1 MKEIPPRALAAVD
14 FRRRRT
20 TRWCCAGFAGH
31 DAGEATMKYSD
42 EARLDTAVVHEE
54 VLEAGEPNHAVAGP
68 GVPLAGARPVARS
81 TGHRARP
88 DYSEEA
94 IPERDPAY
102 RLPDATLY
110 ATQTAAY
117 LPASERL
124 ALARCLE
131 QLGINR
137 ARATILASV

>member
-1 MKEIPPRALAAVD
+1 
-14 FRRRRT
+14 
-20 TRWCCAGFAGH
+20 
-31 DAGEATMKYSD
+31 MKYPD

-54 VLEAGEPNHAVAGP
+54 VLEAGEPNHAMAGP
-68 GVPLAGARPVARS
+68 GGVPLAGARPVARS
-81 TGHRARP
+81 TGQRARP
-88 DYSEEA
+88 DYSQEA

-110 ATQTAAY
+110 ETQTAEY

-131 QLGINR
+131 QLGMNR